1 MPTSAGIFSKLG
13 RNNGGHFSRTFR
25 GNMVLTVPSVF
36 TFVFQNWSDNFVNA
50 ALGNRESKPGES
62 KPRWWALACTKGI
75 QKLKQWVSGWQLKS
89 SHIEPWS
96 FHSDHLTELHKKAH
110 NPVKAKILPEHQYWT
125 SDKSFLWTWDSS
137 HKPKCSCTSLLCI
150 YVCTH
155 FQQNYFSEGEIRG
168 EKWEGN
174 GRKERKKETLFQE
187 TRGLSGCDFSPISRI
202 PIPTWAFGKP
212 FWIIWLGL
220 GFSGIALVVNLN
232 ENLAYPLRALGR
244 GWI

>member
-75 QKLKQWVSGWQLKS
+75 QKLKQWASGWQLKS

-96 FHSDHLTELHKKAH
+96 FHSDHLTELHKRPIIRSRPRFSQSISTWLQTSPFCGRETAATNPSAAAH
-110 NPVKAKILPEHQYWT
+110 LSCVYMSVHT
-125 SDKSFLWTWDSS
+125 SSRI
-137 HKPKCSCTSLLCI
+137 TSLK
-150 YVCTH
+150 
-155 FQQNYFSEGEIRG
+155 EGLG
-168 EKWEGN
+168 EKN
-174 GRKERKKETLFQE
+174 GKGMEEKRERKKHCFRRLEGWVAVISAQSPKFPSP
-187 TRGLSGCDFSPISRI
+187 RGHLANP
-202 PIPTWAFGKP
+202 FG
-212 FWIIWLGL
+212 
-220 GFSGIALVVNLN
+220 
-232 ENLAYPLRALGR
+232 
-244 GWI
+244 